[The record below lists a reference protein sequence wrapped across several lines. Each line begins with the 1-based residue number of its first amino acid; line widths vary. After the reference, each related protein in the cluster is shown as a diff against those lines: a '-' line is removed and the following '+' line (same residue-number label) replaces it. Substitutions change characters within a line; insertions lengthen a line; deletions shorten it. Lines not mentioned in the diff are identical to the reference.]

1 MHSLDRRI
9 HARYK
14 FRCEVEIRL
23 NGRPAMRGI
32 LGDLSVGGCYV
43 ETIAPQP
50 TGTPLELYL
59 LTKGG
64 ELQVGGVVRH
74 AQPAMGMGV
83 EFVDLKPEKL
93 AVINELMPREV

>member
-1 MHSLDRRI
+1 VERRI
-9 HARYK
+9 QPRYA

-23 NGRPAMRGI
+23 NRGVTLRGI

-59 LTKGG
+59 LTQGG